1 MFRQY
6 DAIAD
11 LLLPTEFIP
20 KEKPAIKEKAKPNR
34 NRNSISRNDVWKTP
48 VLICCAKALSA
59 EEAKLFRKI
68 VKEWCDGDENSFPV
82 QLALLTRAQ
91 WQAAALIPQAIK
103 DSGKLIEFHLAECRR
118 HVSAIVKNLS
128 TVADLNAVELKG
140 IIKTHTETVNQ
151 ASVDARNRLWE
162 TEEVA
167 KRITGQ
173 LNSGFSEWKKAK
185 DNFAAERLNL
195 EKERKELGDTFAV
208 EGFDFCRGN
217 LLWSH
222 RGRGCCLNT
231 ICNIETAN

>member
-1 MFRQY
+1 MEDTDF
-6 DAIAD
+6 D
-11 LLLPTEFIP
+11 LLC
-20 KEKPAIKEKAKPNR
+20 KG
-34 NRNSISRNDVWKTP
+34 
-48 VLICCAKALSA
+48 LSA
-59 EEAKLFRKI
+59 DEAKLFRKI
-68 VKEWCDGDENSFPV
+68 LKEWCDGDENSFPV

-91 WQAAALIPQAIK
+91 WQAAALIPQAIT
-103 DSGKLIEFHLAECRR
+103 DSGKLIELHLAECRR

-185 DNFAAERLNL
+185 DDFAAERLNL
-195 EKERKELGDTFAV
+195 EKERKELATRSQLRDSIFVGVIFFGAIA
-208 EGFDFCRGN
+208 GGM
-217 LLWSH
+217 LLEYYLQH
-222 RGRGCCLNT
+222 
-231 ICNIETAN
+231 